1 MLCEIPR
8 GSDVFLMHKHF
19 LWQTRRSFQ
28 AAGGHEDLT
37 DEREDLT
44 ILEWG
49 KRRIEVPN
57 MIICI
62 YIYGSCLIC
71 VNV

>member
-1 MLCEIPR
+1 MLCEIPK
-8 GSDVFLMHKHF
+8 GSDVFLWHKHF
-19 LWQTRRSFQ
+19 LWQPRRSFQ
-28 AAGGHEDLT
+28 AAGGHGDLT

-57 MIICI
+57 MII